1 MTRAEW
7 KIEPSDRQPSARRG
21 STILDSRAG
30 EAVARQYG
38 CNQVSSGA
46 RPITTLRNSQSTR
59 IPAAGWDARGN
70 RIRQLHILTRSNGRG
85 LQPVV
90 LEIA

>member
-7 KIEPSDRQPSARRG
+7 KTERSDRQPSARRG

-38 CNQVSSGA
+38 CNRVSSDA
-46 RPITTLRNSQSTR
+46 RPIATLRNSQSTR
-59 IPAAGWDARGN
+59 IPAAGWEARGS
-70 RIRQLHILTRSNGRG
+70 RTRQLHILTRSNGRD

>member
-7 KIEPSDRQPSARRG
+7 KTEQSDRQPSARHG

-46 RPITTLRNSQSTR
+46 RPITTLRNSQSER
-59 IPAAGWDARGN
+59 IPAAGWDARGS
-70 RIRQLHILTRSNGRG
+70 RTRQLHILTRSNGRG

>member
-7 KIEPSDRQPSARRG
+7 KTEQSDRQPSARHG
-21 STILDSRAG
+21 FTILDSRAG
-30 EAVARQYG
+30 EAVARQYD
-38 CNQVSSGA
+38 CDRVSSAA
-46 RPITTLRNSQSTR
+46 RPIATLRNSQSTH
-59 IPAAGWDARGN
+59 IPAVGWDARGG
-70 RIRQLHILTRSNGRG
+70 RTRQLHILTRSNGRD

>member
-7 KIEPSDRQPSARRG
+7 KTERSDRQPSARRG
-21 STILDSRAG
+21 STVPDSR
-30 EAVARQYG
+30 ECDVVARQYG
-38 CNQVSSGA
+38 CDRVSSGA

-59 IPAAGWDARGN
+59 IPAAGWDAGGSRT
-70 RIRQLHILTRSNGRG
+70 RQLHILTRSNGRD